1 MKKINIFFIILY
13 TCLLFIGIKHE
24 LANARNEYLNN
35 GSNTCRSGEIDLSVE
50 QRDTDYNYSDSNTHE
65 NQNLRLTFRKYL
77 GVSQKE
83 CEERNKIQT
92 QNELLKQQIELYK
105 VCKQIN
111 TNQNLEQRIEEG
123 LFRQDL
129 YHRINVFPITVPC
142 LTSMS
147 KNDATPSTTVFVTS
161 FVRPKTKD

>member
-1 MKKINIFFIILY
+1 MENEYFIFYVGFEDKIMPIYCREIKVDPILEGH
-13 TCLLFIGIKHE
+13 TLFIGIKHE

-111 TNQNLEQRIEEG
+111 TNQNLEQFKELLNYCRGIQTIKKERPNK
-123 LFRQDL
+123 F
-129 YHRINVFPITVPC
+129 
-142 LTSMS
+142 
-147 KNDATPSTTVFVTS
+147 KNYLD
-161 FVRPKTKD
+161 KIK

>member
-83 CEERNKIQT
+83 SEERNKIQT

-111 TNQNLEQRIEEG
+111 TNQNLEQFKELLNYCRGIQTIKKERPNK
-123 LFRQDL
+123 F
-129 YHRINVFPITVPC
+129 
-142 LTSMS
+142 
-147 KNDATPSTTVFVTS
+147 KNYLD
-161 FVRPKTKD
+161 KIK

>member
-111 TNQNLEQRIEEG
+111 TNQNLEQFKE
-123 LFRQDL
+123 L
-129 YHRINVFPITVPC
+129 
-142 LTSMS
+142 LTYCRGIQIIKKERPNKF
-147 KNDATPSTTVFVTS
+147 KNYLD
-161 FVRPKTKD
+161 KIK

>member
-35 GSNTCRSGEIDLSVE
+35 GSNTCRSGDIDLSVE

-111 TNQNLEQRIEEG
+111 TNQNLEQFKELLNYCRGIQTIKKERPNK
-123 LFRQDL
+123 F
-129 YHRINVFPITVPC
+129 
-142 LTSMS
+142 
-147 KNDATPSTTVFVTS
+147 KNYLD
-161 FVRPKTKD
+161 KIK

>member
-13 TCLLFIGIKHE
+13 TCLLFIGIKYE
-24 LANARNEYLNN
+24 FANARNEYLNN

-50 QRDTDYNYSDSNTHE
+50 RRDTDYNYSDGNTHE

-92 QNELLKQQIELYK
+92 QNEILKQQLELYK
-105 VCKQIN
+105 NCKTIN
-111 TNQNLEQRIEEG
+111 TNQDLEQFKELLNYCRGVQTIKK
-123 LFRQDL
+123 D
-129 YHRINVFPITVPC
+129 
-142 LTSMS
+142 
-147 KNDATPSTTVFVTS
+147 
-161 FVRPKTKD
+161 RPNKYKDYLEKIK

>member
-1 MKKINIFFIILY
+1 MKKINIFLIILY

-111 TNQNLEQRIEEG
+111 TNQNLEQFKELLNYCRGIQTIKKERPNK
-123 LFRQDL
+123 F
-129 YHRINVFPITVPC
+129 
-142 LTSMS
+142 
-147 KNDATPSTTVFVTS
+147 KNYLD
-161 FVRPKTKD
+161 KIK

>member
-13 TCLLFIGIKHE
+13 TCLFFIGIKYE
-24 LANARNEYLNN
+24 FANARNEYLNN

-50 QRDTDYNYSDSNTHE
+50 RRDTDYNYSDGNTHE

-83 CEERNKIQT
+83 CEQRNEIQT

-111 TNQNLEQRIEEG
+111 TNQDLEQFKELLNYCRGIKTIKKERPNKYKNYIEKI
-123 LFRQDL
+123 Q
-129 YHRINVFPITVPC
+129 
-142 LTSMS
+142 
-147 KNDATPSTTVFVTS
+147 
-161 FVRPKTKD
+161 

>member
-111 TNQNLEQRIEEG
+111 TNQNLEQFKELLNYCRGIQTIKKERPNK
-123 LFRQDL
+123 F
-129 YHRINVFPITVPC
+129 
-142 LTSMS
+142 
-147 KNDATPSTTVFVTS
+147 KNYLD
-161 FVRPKTKD
+161 KIK

>member
-1 MKKINIFFIILY
+1 M
-13 TCLLFIGIKHE
+13 
-24 LANARNEYLNN
+24 ANARNEYLNN

-111 TNQNLEQRIEEG
+111 TNQNLEQFKELLNYCRGIQTIKKERPNK
-123 LFRQDL
+123 F
-129 YHRINVFPITVPC
+129 
-142 LTSMS
+142 
-147 KNDATPSTTVFVTS
+147 KNYLD
-161 FVRPKTKD
+161 KIK

>member
-111 TNQNLEQRIEEG
+111 TNQNLEQFKELLNYCRGFQTIKKERPNK
-123 LFRQDL
+123 F
-129 YHRINVFPITVPC
+129 
-142 LTSMS
+142 
-147 KNDATPSTTVFVTS
+147 KNYLD
-161 FVRPKTKD
+161 KIK

>member
-24 LANARNEYLNN
+24 LANASNEYLNN

-111 TNQNLEQRIEEG
+111 TNQNLEQFKELLNYCRGIQTIKKERPNK
-123 LFRQDL
+123 F
-129 YHRINVFPITVPC
+129 
-142 LTSMS
+142 
-147 KNDATPSTTVFVTS
+147 KNYLD
-161 FVRPKTKD
+161 KIK

>member
-13 TCLLFIGIKHE
+13 TCLLFIGIKYE
-24 LANARNEYLNN
+24 FANARNEYLNN

-50 QRDTDYNYSDSNTHE
+50 RRDTDYNYSDGNTHE

-92 QNELLKQQIELYK
+92 QNEILKQQLELYK
-105 VCKQIN
+105 NCKTIN
-111 TNQNLEQRIEEG
+111 TNQDLEQFKELLNYCRGVKTIKK
-123 LFRQDL
+123 D
-129 YHRINVFPITVPC
+129 
-142 LTSMS
+142 
-147 KNDATPSTTVFVTS
+147 
-161 FVRPKTKD
+161 RPNKYKDYLEKIK

>member
-1 MKKINIFFIILY
+1 M
-13 TCLLFIGIKHE
+13 
-24 LANARNEYLNN
+24 ANARNEYINN
-35 GSNTCRSGEIDLSVE
+35 GSKTCRSGEIDLSVE

-111 TNQNLEQRIEEG
+111 TNQNLEQFKEVLNYCRGIQTIKKERPNK
-123 LFRQDL
+123 F
-129 YHRINVFPITVPC
+129 
-142 LTSMS
+142 
-147 KNDATPSTTVFVTS
+147 KNYLD
-161 FVRPKTKD
+161 KIK